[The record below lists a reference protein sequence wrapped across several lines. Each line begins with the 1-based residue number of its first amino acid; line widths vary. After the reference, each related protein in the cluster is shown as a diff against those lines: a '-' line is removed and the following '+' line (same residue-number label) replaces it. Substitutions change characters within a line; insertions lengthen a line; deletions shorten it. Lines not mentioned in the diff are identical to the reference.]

1 MNLNRFII
9 KKLRSFNI
17 VTIMYITLTIIVGV
31 MTSAL
36 SKDKDP
42 TQEQDTV

>member
-1 MNLNRFII
+1 MKLLNRFTI
-9 KKLRSFNI
+9 NYEVI
-17 VTIMYITLTIIVGV
+17 VTIMHNKLTIIVGV

>member
-1 MNLNRFII
+1 MKFLNRFTI
-9 KKLRSFNI
+9 NYEVI
-17 VTIMYITLTIIVGV
+17 VTIMYIKLTIIVGV